1 MIFTS
6 LGFLFFFPLVVLLFY
21 VTRRQYRWITL
32 LAASYYFYL
41 NIEPVFGLLTASI
54 TLSTY
59 CFTLAINHTKDEA
72 RKNLLKNV
80 NIVLI
85 LLPLFFFKYFE
96 AVNHGVF
103 HLLDFCHL
111 RWPLP
116 SISLFLPIGISFYT
130 FMAIG
135 YTIDVCNE
143 EIEAEK
149 RLGIVALFISFFPL
163 VLSGPIERA
172 NKMFAQFKNPQTL
185 DPQNISSGLKL
196 MLWGYFM
203 KLVVADRLCIYVDS
217 VYGNIEHHTGTTL
230 LLAALLYPIQ
240 VYADLG
246 GYSLIA
252 IGASKILGINVMC
265 NFNRPFF
272 ATSMAEF
279 WRRWHIS
286 LISWL
291 TDYVFKPLSFNLR
304 NLGLW
309 GVVISLMITFLIS
322 GIWHGAALTF
332 VAWGLLQGLYLS
344 IEALT
349 NKRRIQLED
358 KYHLKRNFAYLSSCI
373 LLTYL
378 LFSASQIFGRAETLG
393 ESVSVFQKI
402 LFDHG
407 RLHVDKTTIAYGAI
421 GTFILLASDFRE
433 EFFPKR
439 MRLFQNK
446 NILVRFCSYVSIAIL
461 ILWIGVLNGG
471 QFIYFKY

>member
-6 LGFLFFFPLVVLLFY
+6 LGFVIFFPLVVLLFY
-21 VTRRQYRWITL
+21 LTRLKYRWITL

-41 NIEPVFGLLTASI
+41 NIEPIFGFLTASI

-59 CFTLAINHTKDEA
+59 YFTLAIDRAKDDA
-72 RKNLLKNV
+72 KKSLYKNV
-80 NIVLI
+80 NIALV

-103 HLLDFCHL
+103 DLLESCNL

-135 YTIDVCNE
+135 YTIDVYNE
-143 EIEAEK
+143 EIVAEK
-149 RLGIVALFISFFPL
+149 RFGIVALFISFFPL

-172 NKMFAQFKNPQTL
+172 KNMFPQFHNPL
-185 DPQNISSGLKL
+185 KINPNNISAGMKL

-203 KLVVADRLCIYVDS
+203 KLVVADRLSIYVDS
-217 VYGNIEHHTGTTL
+217 VYGSIEHQTGTTL
-230 LLAALLYPIQ
+230 LLAVLLYPIQ

-252 IGASKILGINVMC
+252 IGASKILGLNVMC

-291 TDYVFKPLSFNLR
+291 TDYIFKPLSFNLR

-309 GVVISLMITFLIS
+309 GIVLSLMITFLIS

-349 NKRRIQLED
+349 NKRRMQIED
-358 KYHLKRNFAYLSSCI
+358 KYNLKRNFAYLSICI
-373 LLTYL
+373 VLTYL
-378 LFSASQIFGRAETLG
+378 LFSASQIFGRAATLG
-393 ESVSVFQKI
+393 DSFYVFQKI
-402 LFDHG
+402 LFEQG
-407 RLHVDKTTIAYGAI
+407 RLHIDKTTIAYAVI
-421 GTFILLASDFRE
+421 GMILLLASDFRD
-433 EFFPKR
+433 EFYPKR
-439 MRLFQNK
+439 LLLFN
-446 NILVRFCSYVSIAIL
+446 NGNMLVRFCSYVSIALL